1 LANHNFFFP
10 PSGGFFDANKRAG
23 FSPAQ
28 SKIDCSVVIQRADQ
42 RLRDEPSGLPRVYG
56 MPAFF

>member
-1 LANHNFFFP
+1 
-10 PSGGFFDANKRAG
+10 
-23 FSPAQ
+23 
-28 SKIDCSVVIQRADQ
+28 VIQRADQ